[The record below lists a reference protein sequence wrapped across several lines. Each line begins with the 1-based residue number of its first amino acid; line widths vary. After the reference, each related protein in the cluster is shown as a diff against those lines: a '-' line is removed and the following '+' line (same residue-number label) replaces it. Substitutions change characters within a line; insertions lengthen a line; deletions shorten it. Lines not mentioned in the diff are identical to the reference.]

1 MSWGEGVVGSWNF
14 ADVWEVIA
22 RNHPDRP
29 AIIQG
34 DDVVSWRTFDE
45 RANGLAHWMLEQGVT
60 HQDRVAQYL
69 FNGSAY
75 LESMFAMFKAG
86 LVPVNT
92 NYRYVGDELV
102 HLWNDS
108 GAVGVIY
115 DATFDEIVDAV
126 RDSVP
131 SVKWWLRVPD
141 EYATVAGPTFDDQ
154 TQSTESISAEAPWG
168 RSGDDIYML
177 YTGGTTGSPK
187 GVLWRQDDWFGALNN
202 TSLRPFGE
210 AADLDIVATQTQTR
224 GPIVLPACPLMHG
237 TGAGSA
243 MSALSIGGTVVL
255 LPPGRFDA
263 RALLDAV
270 DASAVA
276 SLVLIGDAQTRPL
289 LAAIDED
296 PDRWNLTSL
305 RVIVSSGATLSNDV
319 KARLHALSPSLI
331 IIDALGSS
339 EALGAASSVSRSAGD
354 GETGRFHL
362 GPNTRLLTDD
372 GRDVTPGSSEVG
384 RLAVGGRIPLGYHN
398 DPEKTA
404 STFITV
410 DGQRFAVAG
419 DYATL
424 SAEGTIEFLGRG
436 SGTIN
441 TGGEKVYP
449 DEVETALKAHP
460 DIVDAAVVGVPD
472 ERFGQVV
479 TGVVQLAVGA
489 VLDEDSIRDSC
500 RESIAGYKIPRLLF
514 AVESLDRAPNGK
526 LDYTRLGALAKELA
540 QP

>member
-1 MSWGEGVVGSWNF
+1 MSSWNF

-22 RNHPDRP
+22 HNHPDRP
-29 AIIQG
+29 AIVQG
-34 DDVVSWRTFDE
+34 DEVVSWQTFDE
-45 RANGLAHWMLEQGVT
+45 RASLLATWMIDHGVGQ
-60 HQDRVAQYL
+60 QDRVAQYL
-69 FNGSAY
+69 YNGSAY
-75 LESMFAMFKAG
+75 LESMFAIFKAG

-115 DATFDEIVDAV
+115 DEAFEDTVAAV
-126 RDSVP
+126 RGRVP
-131 SVKWWLRVPD
+131 GVKWWLRIPD
-141 EYATVAGPTFDDQ
+141 QYLAVTNHAGTNHRTPAAVSPAWD
-154 TQSTESISAEAPWG
+154 

-177 YTGGTTGSPK
+177 YTGGTTGNPK

-202 TSLRPFGE
+202 TSLRPYGDTT
-210 AADLDIVATQTQTR
+210 DLDIVASKTETP

-263 RALLDAV
+263 RQLLDAV
-270 DASAVA
+270 DANAVA

-296 PDRWNLTSL
+296 PERWNLASL

-319 KARLHALSPSLI
+319 KARLHALSPDLI
-331 IIDALGSS
+331 VIDALGSS

-354 GETGRFHL
+354 GETGRFQL

-372 GRDVTPGSSEVG
+372 GRDVTPGTDEVG

-404 STFITV
+404 STFLTV
-410 DGQRFAVAG
+410 DGERFAVAG

-424 SAEGTIEFLGRG
+424 STEGTIEFLGRG

-460 DIVDAAVVGVPD
+460 DIVDAAVVGTPD

-479 TGVVQLAVGA
+479 TGLVQLGPGVT
-489 VLDEDSIRDSC
+489 LDEESVRESC
-500 RESIAGYKIPRLLF
+500 RASIAGYKIPRLLF
-514 AVESLDRAPNGK
+514 PVESLDRAPNGK
-526 LDYTRLGALAKELA
+526 LDYTRLGALANDLA
-540 QP
+540 TQQ